1 MIFTMFENFHL
12 SCFAPTRTLNVVSC
26 VPAGL
31 WGLVNNA
38 GILQCPMDAEIQPI
52 TTYRLCMDVNFLA
65 AVKMCQVFLPLLRR
79 SGGRIVNVSSMAGR
93 S

>member
-1 MIFTMFENFHL
+1 MKTFISPVLHQPGL
-12 SCFAPTRTLNVVSC
+12 YRCLVCR

-38 GILQCPMDAEIQPI
+38 GVLQCPMDAEIQPI
-52 TTYRLCMDVNFLA
+52 ATYRLCMDVNFLA